1 MTTLFKT
8 IIKKMVNINNHPF
21 LINYDNN
28 DSTEPIIKTYLTI
41 FLNPDVLKSK
51 FILFEE
57 VYNSI
62 FLNNDK
68 RIEFSILFSKIQK
81 TYYAFQ
87 KLAFIYKYKKA
98 QIVVNTDMTMNEI
111 VEKDKNIIC
120 IYQNNSKYLF
130 HINDLIN
137 IINASL
143 TNCHIFFAEPLHIK
157 NPFNN
162 LAFNKSTLYNIYFFI
177 KFNTHL
183 YPELVFKYFQSNFD
197 LTHFL
202 FKNEPLIRDYTI
214 NNYVMKSP
222 KTIIYREIMLM
233 IKRYN
238 EARRKIDRIIIDADF
253 PLDKLIRIMKP
264 YLLLYL
270 NISYSLIEI
279 VKINSEKEL
288 TYKLKKFQKF
298 NPLFGKKS
306 AVLKYKSINIQNF
319 NKSVLTTNY
328 TFNDEHIKF
337 NQINDFTTSHLSVD
351 ISKMIYEDEDNLFN
365 NQTTNQNT
373 NQNNEYNDLYD
384 DDTDDDDGNDYDIQ
398 IITNNNPIHYE
409 LNNAVIQQEQE
420 QQEQQEQQ
428 DSEPESEESELD
440 SVS

>member
-8 IIKKMVNINNHPF
+8 IITKIVNISNHPF
-21 LINYDNN
+21 LFNYDNN
-28 DSTEPIIKTYLTI
+28 DLTEPIIKTYLTI
-41 FLNPDVLKSK
+41 FLNPNFLKSK
-51 FILFEE
+51 FIFFEE

-81 TYYAFQ
+81 IYYAFQ
-87 KLAFIYKYKKA
+87 KIAFIYKYKKA

-111 VEKDKNIIC
+111 IEKDKNIIC

-238 EARRKIDRIIIDADF
+238 EARKEIDRIIIDTDF
-253 PLDKLIRIMKP
+253 PVDKLIQIMKP

-306 AVLKYKSINIQNF
+306 AILKYKTINTTNF

-328 TFNDEHIKF
+328 IFNDEHIKF

-351 ISKMIYEDEDNLFN
+351 ISKMIYEDEDNLLV
-365 NQTTNQNT
+365 
-373 NQNNEYNDLYD
+373 NQNNNNNNTNNQNAFNYNDLYED
-384 DDTDDDDGNDYDIQ
+384 DMEDDSDDDGNEYDIQ
-398 IITNNNPIHYE
+398 IITNNPPVHFE
-409 LNNAVIQQEQE
+409 LNNALAYQEQE
-420 QQEQQEQQ
+420 E
-428 DSEPESEESELD
+428 ESEESEEQELD